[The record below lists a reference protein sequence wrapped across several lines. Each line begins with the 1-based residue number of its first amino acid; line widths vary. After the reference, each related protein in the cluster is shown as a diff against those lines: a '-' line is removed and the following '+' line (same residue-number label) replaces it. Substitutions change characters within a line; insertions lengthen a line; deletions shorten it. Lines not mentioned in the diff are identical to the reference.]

1 MTSTMEN
8 LRVIG
13 KTNILPFQ
21 NAVIISNKSL
31 LALYQYLH
39 NAYKINYI
47 LTRRLDQ
54 DILENFFSYIRG
66 MGGAND
72 NPNPIDFKHRLKRY
86 ILWKHSSVAIA
97 INTNCE
103 KDYAALLTRA
113 DDDDE
118 EMCLT
123 ESLFSSIIITQC
135 IYNAPS
141 NENEEG
147 DIAKLEILD
156 DSSEVRVQLTDS
168 HLTLAAHKYVAGSE
182 AHCFQLKYPGLGTP
196 TENLTDTSKDDCDWI
211 QFLSNGKLLMPCSD
225 LLNTAKFLETL
236 LIFHGFDN

>member
-1 MTSTMEN
+1 MKFSPWCNDFGIDFQEQVTTINKMTSTMEN

-72 NPNPIDFKHRLKRY
+72 NPNPIDFKHRLK
-86 ILWKHSSVAIA
+86 
-97 INTNCE
+97 
-103 KDYAALLTRA
+103 
-113 DDDDE
+113 
-118 EMCLT
+118 
-123 ESLFSSIIITQC
+123 
-135 IYNAPS
+135 
-141 NENEEG
+141 
-147 DIAKLEILD
+147 
-156 DSSEVRVQLTDS
+156 
-168 HLTLAAHKYVAGSE
+168 
-182 AHCFQLKYPGLGTP
+182 
-196 TENLTDTSKDDCDWI
+196 
-211 QFLSNGKLLMPCSD
+211 
-225 LLNTAKFLETL
+225 
-236 LIFHGFDN
+236 